1 MNFEQQIQAT
11 EVLRRDKAENAGV
24 LAWCIDDMTSALLPQ
39 TDQQTESNQGAEPDE
54 RFFISVVVLSYL
66 CIDVTPT
73 RFCGKHHPY

>member
-39 TDQQTESNQGAEPDE
+39 TDQQTESNRGAEPDE
-54 RFFISVVVLSYL
+54 RFCISAVLSYPY
-66 CIDVTPT
+66 IDVTPT